1 MRRDDHL
8 VEQAPS
14 ASNLPFVEELYFH
27 WLRDPASVG
36 EAWRRYF
43 ERLVPLAPAER
54 EGKGER
60 AGPGR
65 VAPHPAP
72 LPAER
77 AEGEVAGEAFQA
89 RVDRLIQAYREYGHL
104 RARLDPLGLERRS
117 ANGFALSDF
126 GLSEADLDRQVVT
139 PNGGAAQ
146 TLRELVQR
154 LEETYCRTLGVELG
168 HIHDEELRHWLEQ
181 RMERTKNRVSLAPDV
196 KKKLLGKLVEADVFE
211 SFLGTRFLGA
221 KRFSMEGADSLL
233 PMIELAIDRAVG
245 HGVRNVV
252 FGMAHRGR
260 LNVLANVLGK
270 PIREIFAEFRD
281 QSIIDGGGGGDVKYH
296 LGYAADRET
305 PDGGIHLSLAFN
317 PSHLEWIDTVVQGRV
332 RAKQD
337 RYRDT
342 ERRRSLPI
350 LIHGDAAFAGQGIVA
365 ESLEMS
371 MLEGYSVG
379 GTLHIVV
386 NNQVGFT
393 TSPRD
398 ARSTLYA
405 TDVALMLDIPIFH
418 VNGEDLEAVAQAVL
432 LAVDFRQRFHRDAVI
447 DLWCYRKHGHN
458 EGDEPAFTQPVM
470 YRAIVRKEPLR
481 VIYGSQ
487 LVKEGV
493 AAEDEVK
500 AMERAYRA
508 RLEADF
514 AASVT
519 TAITPAPLVME
530 GAWKGYRGGSIAA
543 APDLTTSVDLET
555 LLHIGRH
562 LTELPPG
569 FDVHPKIA
577 KILAQRAEMMAGRRP
592 LDWGMAEAL
601 AFGSLAW
608 QGVCVRLAGQ
618 DSRRGTFSHRH
629 AVVHDQQTG
638 AAYVPLAHL
647 KEGQGAVEIRDSLLS
662 EAGALGFE
670 YGYSLEAPEWLVVW
684 EAQFGD
690 FVNAA
695 QVIVDQFLS
704 SSETKWNRLSGLVLL
719 LPHGLEGQGPEHSSA
734 RLERFLSLSVDDNW
748 QVMNLTTPAQIFH
761 SLRRQVVA
769 PWRKPLVVMSP
780 KSLLR
785 HPAAVSTLEDLTAG
799 AFRRVLPDP
808 AVEDEEEVTR
818 VCLCSGKIFY
828 ELAAERGA
836 QKARHVAILRLEQ
849 LYPLRED
856 EVAAHL
862 ARYRNVAEVAWVQEE
877 PRNMG
882 AWEYVDLHLGP
893 AIRGAARWSG
903 VSRPPSASPAAGSAT
918 RHRLEQQALVREA
931 LGEPLRARAP
941 RVARER

>member
-1 MRRDDHL
+1 MQGENQRDERVPD
-8 VEQAPS
+8 
-14 ASNLPFVEELYFH
+14 ASNLPFVEELYFR
-27 WLRDPASVG
+27 WLRDPASVD
-36 EAWRRYF
+36 EDWQRYF
-43 ERLVPLAPAER
+43 QRLPAVPASAEAPAAWPPRSR
-54 EGKGER
+54 EGRPGPAAAGGE
-60 AGPGR
+60 G
-65 VAPHPAP
+65 
-72 LPAER
+72 
-77 AEGEVAGEAFQA
+77 FQA
-89 RVDRLIQAYREYGHL
+89 RVDRLVQAYREYGHL
-104 RARLDPLGLERRS
+104 RARLDPLGLERRPAS
-117 ANGFALSDF
+117 GTALSEH
-126 GLSEADLDRQVVT
+126 GLSPADLDREVVT
-139 PNGGAAQ
+139 LEGEGST
-146 TLRELVQR
+146 TLREVVER

-168 HIHDEELRHWLEQ
+168 HIHDEDLRRWLEQ
-181 RMERTKNRVSLAPDV
+181 RMERTRNHVSLDPEV
-196 KKKLLGKLVEADVFE
+196 KKKLLEKLVEADVFE

-221 KRFSMEGADSLL
+221 KRFSLEGADSLL
-233 PMIELAIDRAVG
+233 PLIELAIDRAVG

-252 FGMAHRGR
+252 IGMAHRGR

-296 LGYAADRET
+296 LGHSADRET

-337 RYRDT
+337 RYRDA
-342 ERRRSLPI
+342 ERRRSLPL

-371 MLEGYSVG
+371 MLDGYTVG
-379 GTLHIVV
+379 GTLHVV
-386 NNQVGFT
+386 VDNQVGFT

-405 TDVALMLDIPIFH
+405 TDVALMLDVPVFH

-447 DLWCYRKHGHN
+447 DLWCHRKHGHN
-458 EGDEPAFTQPVM
+458 EGDEPAFTQPIM
-470 YRAIVRKEPLR
+470 YRAIARKEPLR
-481 VIYGSQ
+481 VGYGAQ

-493 AAEDEVK
+493 ATEDEVK

-508 RLEADF
+508 RLEEAF

-530 GAWKGYRGGSIAA
+530 GAWKGYRGGAFA
-543 APDLTTSVDLET
+543 RAPDPATAVDLET
-555 LLHIGRH
+555 LRHIGRH
-562 LTELPPG
+562 LTELPRG
-569 FDVHPKIA
+569 FNGHPKIA
-577 KILAQRAEMMAGRRP
+577 KILEQRAEMAAGRRP

-601 AFGSLAW
+601 ALGSLAW
-608 QGVCVRLAGQ
+608 QGVRVRLAGQ

-629 AVVHDQQTG
+629 AVLFDQQTG
-638 AAYVPLAHL
+638 AAYMPLGHL
-647 KEGQGAVEIRDSLLS
+647 REGQGPVEIRDSLLS

-734 RLERFLSLSVDDNW
+734 RLERFLALSVDDNW

-761 SLRRQVVA
+761 ALRRQVVA

-785 HPAAVSTLEDLTAG
+785 HPAAVSTVEDLTAG
-799 AFRRVLPDP
+799 TFHRVLPDP
-808 AVEDEEEVTR
+808 GVGDPEEVTR
-818 VCLCSGKIFY
+818 VCVCSGKIFY
-828 ELAAERGA
+828 DLAAERSA

-856 EVAAHL
+856 EALEQL
-862 ARYRNVAEVAWVQEE
+862 ARYRNALEVTWVQEE

-882 AWEYVDLHLGP
+882 AWDYVDHELGP
-893 AIRGAARWSG
+893 LLGDKVTWSG
-903 VSRPPSASPAAGSAT
+903 VARPPSASPAAGSAT

-931 LGEPLRARAP
+931 LGEPRRARAP
-941 RVARER
+941 RAVQEG